1 MAGNQPVDWSELTP
15 DALLAHMAGLTILK
29 KRIDK
34 ALGEAKR
41 QYLRT
46 HDADSPQEN
55 AVFAGTDA
63 ATVLVKRDGE
73 GSYRV
78 DDPLAYADFL
88 THYGLDCEGQPAV
101 ITVNYPTPNA
111 MSGRFLER
119 LIRERGRSHH
129 HARQGRRRPSVR
141 RGRPDRDRLGG
152 GPHRG
157 LTADTGARRHHRGC
171 APPSMKGGLSWPAGT
186 LRNQC
191 RAR

>member
-34 ALGEAKR
+34 AVGEAKR

-119 LIRERGRSHH
+119 LIREHGGEIPDGVKYVPGRAGGVTITLGRGVADHPFDVDALTGIASEA
-129 HARQGRRRPSVR
+129 ARI
-141 RGRPDRDRLGG
+141 
-152 GPHRG
+152 
-157 LTADTGARRHHRGC
+157 GA
-171 APPSMKGGLSWPAGT
+171 
-186 LRNQC
+186 
-191 RAR
+191 